1 MSETGA
7 RSSTPT
13 ADYLREAE
21 RAAADFDRQT
31 TQMFRRISG
40 EQAQWQRTAELLARQ
55 MLRSLGQAET
65 RSRRVSNELERLA
78 NRAAVLAA
86 RQFFTAQRG
95 ANASRAVSASS
106 SLLENGL
113 ARSEG
118 QGTAL
123 WSRLV
128 SSGLRAL

>member
-7 RSSTPT
+7 RSRTPT
-13 ADYLREAE
+13 ADYLREAG

-31 TQMFRRISG
+31 TQMFRRISS
-40 EQAQWQRTAELLARQ
+40 EQAQWQRNAELLARQ

-106 SLLENGL
+106 SFLENGL
-113 ARSEG
+113 SRSEG